1 MRKRILSLVIAGL
14 TLCTFCAQSQTALIP
29 DDTVSGMTTVGGEVH
44 YADTLHVTPVEIAER
59 NASRTLEPFDID
71 IQSVTFVPKGQWIAG
86 VSISYTQ
93 SNQNNYQF
101 LILEKISGDTYS
113 FKATPMLGY
122 AFKDDMAAGL
132 KFGYKRSLTKLENA
146 DVVIDSESS
155 YSADHMYSLA
165 HNYYATMFLR
175 NYFSIGRSK
184 RFGFFNEVQ
193 CQLGGGQSK
202 ITTGVGSDLSGA
214 YESNF
219 SLDIG
224 LVPGIAVFLNNYSAL
239 EVNIGVLGFSYNH
252 TKTIND
258 QIYVAH
264 RKMQAANF
272 KINLFSIT
280 FGVSFYI

>member
-1 MRKRILSLVIAGL
+1 MITGL
-14 TLCTFCAQSQTALIP
+14 TLCTVSAQGQTALFTAGDVSPDSP
-29 DDTVSGMTTVGGEVH
+29 DDIVPQTV
-44 YADTLHVTPVEIAER
+44 DTLHVTPAMIAEK
-59 NASRTLEPFDID
+59 NAERGLDRFDID
-71 IQSVTFVPKGQWIAG
+71 VQSVTFVPKGQWIAG

-101 LILEKISGDTYS
+101 LILENISGDTYS

-122 AFKDDMAAGL
+122 AFCDDMAAGL
-132 KFGYKRSLTKLENA
+132 KFGYQRSLTKLENA
-146 DVVIDSESS
+146 DIVLDSESS
-155 YSADHMYSLA
+155 YAADHMYSLA
-165 HNYYATMFLR
+165 HNYYATMFFR
-175 NYFSIGRSK
+175 NYFSIGSSK

-193 CQLGGGQSK
+193 CQFAGGQSK
-202 ITTGVGSDLSGA
+202 LTTGVGEDLSGA

-219 SLDIG
+219 SLDVG
-224 LVPGIAVFLNNYSAL
+224 LVPGMALFLNNYSAI
-239 EVNIGVLGFSYNH
+239 EVNIGVLGFSYKR